1 MSLRV
6 QGIDVEIAGTRVL
19 TDVDLTIAPGELL
32 ALVGPNGAGKT
43 TLLNVLAGDLAPR
56 SGSVELDGRP
66 VSGIRVRDLARRR
79 AVLPQEQRLAF
90 GFRVV
95 DVVRMGRAPWTGTDA
110 EDRDDEV
117 VAAAMGRTDV
127 LHLADRIYPTLSGGE
142 KSRASLARVIS
153 QETEIV
159 LLDEPTAALDP
170 QARRNLWDVLRGIND
185 SGRTVVLTTHYMEE
199 AEELCDRVAIVDHGR
214 LLEIDTPGEL
224 IRQLDAATRIG
235 LAAEA
240 ITVEDARALPG
251 ADSVTA
257 GGSGVVIE
265 TRAPATVLAELGRRE
280 ALEGL
285 SVSKGTL
292 EDVFLDLTG
301 REYRA

>member
-127 LHLADRIYPTLSGGE
+127 LHLADRVYPTLSGGE

-159 LLDEPTAALDP
+159 LLDEPTAALD
-170 QARRNLWDVLRGIND
+170 
-185 SGRTVVLTTHYMEE
+185 
-199 AEELCDRVAIVDHGR
+199 
-214 LLEIDTPGEL
+214 
-224 IRQLDAATRIG
+224 IRHSEQ
-235 LAAEA
+235 
-240 ITVEDARALPG
+240 
-251 ADSVTA
+251 
-257 GGSGVVIE
+257 
-265 TRAPATVLAELGRRE
+265 VLAEARRLARAGHAVVAVLHDLSIAAAHADRVCVLARGRVRADGPPAEVMRPDLLAEVYGHPVDVITHRDRLVVIPHTIDDALTEE
-280 ALEGL
+280 APC
-285 SVSKGTL
+285 TP
-292 EDVFLDLTG
+292 T
-301 REYRA
+301 A